1 MSFDLVEFDLAARA
15 LCYELDSNDPGHNQS
30 VDVSYFAQ
38 TPDGQRRN
46 RNTKSIR
53 HRKAF
58 GLHFNLLNRNPSGCP
73 CPRSETCRAKGN
85 TMQVP
90 AILQGESLKRLLQG
104 AAAGAVAT
112 MFVGFYWGGWSLSST
127 ADKMAKGRSELAVV
141 AALAPVCADKF
152 RALPDAEAKQVALSK
167 VDSWKRR
174 DEFPKEFVTLPGES
188 YPSSAL
194 VDACYTLLLA
204 PKSAA
209 LN

>member
-1 MSFDLVEFDLAARA
+1 
-15 LCYELDSNDPGHNQS
+15 
-30 VDVSYFAQ
+30 
-38 TPDGQRRN
+38 
-46 RNTKSIR
+46 
-53 HRKAF
+53 
-58 GLHFNLLNRNPSGCP
+58 
-73 CPRSETCRAKGN
+73 
-85 TMQVP
+85 MQVP
-90 AILQGESLKRLLQG
+90 SILRGESLKRLLQG

-112 MFVGFYWGGWSLSST
+112 MIVGFYWGGWSLGST
-127 ADKMAKGRSELAVV
+127 ADKMAKERSELAVV

-194 VDACYTLLLA
+194 VDACSTLLLA

-209 LN
+209 LK